1 VAGTPVMPPLARGW
15 VRTSEEPPP
24 PPRLPPPAAL
34 AQESSSAPRPRHHRT
49 DPLQERRRIARDL
62 HDGLQG
68 RLVALAVQAGRIV
81 SDSGAPDT
89 PERAEALRAGMLDAV
104 DELRGLVHG
113 VMPALLTERGLC
125 AATVD
130 LVDRLPVPTRLA
142 LVLTDAGIEVAAAAA
157 NAPELI
163 ALAADHEPD
172 LVIADIRMP
181 PRNGDDGLRAALA
194 IRAARPQ
201 TAIVILSQH
210 VNRQYARQLT
220 ESGTARVGYLLKQRV
235 ADTPTFIRDIE
246 RVVGGATALDPEV
259 VDAMLTRAQ
268 HRDDAIAQL
277 TPRQTEVLSLVAQG
291 RTNASIARQLVITE
305 KAVIQH
311 VSRIYGQLALPHSDD
326 DHRRVLAAIQYLT
339 N

>member
-1 VAGTPVMPPLARGW
+1 MRVVIG
-15 VRTSEEPPP
+15 E
-24 PPRLPPPAAL
+24 
-34 AQESSSAPRPRHHRT
+34 
-49 DPLQERRRIARDL
+49 D
-62 HDGLQG
+62 
-68 RLVALAVQAGRIV
+68 
-81 SDSGAPDT
+81 
-89 PERAEALRAGMLDAV
+89 EALMRDG
-104 DELRGLVHG
+104 
-113 VMPALLTERGLC
+113 
-125 AATVD
+125 
-130 LVDRLPVPTRLA
+130 LA

-246 RVVGGATALDPEV
+246 RVVGGGTALDPEV